1 MFTYE
6 LRRDEDATGV
16 SGVGVVAQGV
26 VFDDGTVAQR
36 WLTANRSTALYAS
49 IADVIKIHGHEGRT
63 RVVPGGDIHQLIMGT
78 AHDGSPL
85 VVVVSHTAHDGYTAE
100 LIAYGEIHTEAQSSR
115 LLEVADLADGWLHEH
130 GAQNVRVLG
139 DDGRFISLEGVTR

>member
-63 RVVPGGDIHQLIMGT
+63 RVVLLGDMHRLIMGT

-85 VVVVSHTAHDGYTAE
+85 VVAVSHTAHDGYGAE
-100 LIAYGEIHTEAQSSR
+100 LIAHGEVHAEAQSLR
-115 LLEVADLADGWLHEH
+115 LLEVMDLVSEWLHEH
-130 GAQNVRVLG
+130 GAYDVRVLG
-139 DDGRFISLEGVTR
+139 DDGRFISQEVT

>member
-1 MFTYE
+1 MFMYE

-26 VFDDGTVAQR
+26 VFDDGTVTQR

-63 RVVPGGDIHQLIMGT
+63 RVVLLGDMHRLIMGT
-78 AHDGSPL
+78 AHDGAPL
-85 VVVVSHTAHDGYTAE
+85 VVAISHTAHDGYSAE
-100 LIAYGEIHTEAQSSR
+100 MIAHGQIRTDAQSR
-115 LLEVADLADGWLHEH
+115 DLIEVMDRIDRWLDWH
-130 GAQNVRVLG
+130 GAHGVRVLG
-139 DDGRFISLEGVTR
+139 DDGRFVSMEAV